1 MPDLHYYY
9 IVELSFYWS
18 LMFSQFID
26 IKRKVR
32 TSRLKIL
39 KALNTYLDLRN
50 ICIICAVELADSCH

>member
-32 TSRLKIL
+32 TMRLKTL
-39 KALNTYLDLRN
+39 KALSTYL
-50 ICIICAVELADSCH
+50 S